1 MDHKKESIRSRNTE
15 AIEQY
20 LKSKNDR
27 NDVVSQIVRKQSASK
42 LPKIMRQSKQS
53 SDDSFN
59 RTEGVKVNA
68 QLMKEVVPSPKKT
81 DLL

>member
-1 MDHKKESIRSRNTE
+1 M
-15 AIEQY
+15 
-20 LKSKNDR
+20 KSKNDR
-27 NDVVSQIVRKQSASK
+27 NDVVNQIVRKQSASK

-59 RTEGVKVNA
+59 RNEGVKVNA
-68 QLMKEVVPSPKKT
+68 ELMKEVVPTPKKT